1 MKLAFFDTKSYDLPG
16 FDRYATPAGI
26 EIKYFEPNLSIDTA
40 PLAAGFDAVCVFV
53 NDIVDA
59 AVVEKLYQLG
69 VKAIVLRC
77 AGFNNVDLRA
87 CQGKLRVF
95 RVPAY
100 SPHAVAEH
108 AMALLLTVNRRTH
121 KAHIRTREFNFSLQ
135 GLTGFDLYG
144 KTVGIIG
151 TGKIGKVFAQICKG
165 FGMKILAYDKF
176 PDTGSGLEYVS
187 LEEIWENSDII
198 SLHCPLTEETRHMI
212 DRDTIAQMKENVVI
226 VNTSRG
232 GLVNTEDLIAG
243 IKEGK
248 VGAACLDVY
257 EEEGD
262 LFYED
267 FSGNIVQDDK
277 LVRLIAMPNVIVT
290 SHQAFLTKEALD
302 NIASTTV
309 NNLVR
314 FFEGNPDE
322 STEVVCP
329 N

>member
-1 MKLAFFDTKSYDLPG
+1 MKLAFFDTKPYDIPG
-16 FDRYATPAGI
+16 FDRYAVPAGI
-26 EIKYFEPNLSIDTA
+26 EIKYYESNLNADTVS
-40 PLAAGFDAVCVFV
+40 LAAGFDAVCVFV
-53 NDIVDA
+53 NDNISA
-59 AVVEKLYQLG
+59 EVVEKLHQMG
-69 VKAIVLRC
+69 VQAIVLRC
-77 AGFNNVDLRA
+77 AGFNNVDLKA

-144 KTVGIIG
+144 KTVGVIG
-151 TGKIGKVFAQICKG
+151 TGKIGRVFANICRG
-165 FGMKILAYDKF
+165 FGMKVLAYDKF
-176 PDTGSGLEYVS
+176 PNPDAGLHYVE
-187 LEEIWENSDII
+187 LDELFEKSDVI
-198 SLHCPLTEETRHMI
+198 SLHCPLTVETDHLIRSGSI
-212 DRDTIAQMKENVVI
+212 RRMKDGVVI

-232 GLVNTEDLIAG
+232 ALVNTEDLIQG
-243 IKEGK
+243 LKSGK
-248 VGAACLDVY
+248 IGAACLDVY
-257 EEEGD
+257 EEEGEF
-262 LFYED
+262 FYED
-267 FSGNIVQDDK
+267 LSGHILQDDK

-302 NIASTTV
+302 NIANTTV

-322 STEVVCP
+322 GTEVVYQK
-329 N
+329 